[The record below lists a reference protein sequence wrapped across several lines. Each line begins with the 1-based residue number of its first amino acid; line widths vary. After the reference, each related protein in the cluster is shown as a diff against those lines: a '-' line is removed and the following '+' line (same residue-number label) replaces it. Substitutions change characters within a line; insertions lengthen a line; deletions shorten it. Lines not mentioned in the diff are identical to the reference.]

1 MIKIYSDASLS
12 KFGSYKAGGWCTIIA
27 FQDKKVAL
35 YGGCIAKDIDLNDLE
50 LKASLKGISFALET
64 LKANPKE
71 LLIFID
77 NTDAYK
83 QLRRNE
89 KILNAR
95 IKFIGG
101 ERIKNIYHIDRQ
113 LYNACHNISGKFAYI
128 LKEKMKKERRT
139 YEVKEEK
146 AGFVKV
152 VSKISKFVER
162 EIQPIIIEKARKE
175 PEKVADFDKLLE
187 EGIDEYIK
195 IKKITAVIRI
205 TDTDGQTY
213 LTAQELPQAVK
224 KKTKNKIKREILKI

>member
-12 KFGSYKAGGWCTIIA
+12 KFGSYKAGGWCTIIV
-27 FQDKKVAL
+27 FQDKKIAL
-35 YGGCIAKDIDLNDLE
+35 YGGCISKDTNTNDLE

-64 LKANPKE
+64 LKVNPKE

-77 NTDAYK
+77 NPDAYK
-83 QLRRNE
+83 QLKRNE

-101 ERIKNIYHIDRQ
+101 EKINNIYHIDRQ
-113 LYNACHNISGKFAYI
+113 LYNACHNISGKLAYI

-139 YEVKEEK
+139 YEIKEER

-152 VSKISKFVER
+152 VRNISKFVER

-187 EGIDEYIK
+187 ECIDEYIK

-213 LTAQELPQAVK
+213 LTAQELSQAVK

>member
-12 KFGSYKAGGWCTIIA
+12 EFGSYKAGGWCTIIV
-27 FQDKKVAL
+27 FQDKKIAL
-35 YGGCIAKDIDLNDLE
+35 YGGCILKDTNTNDLE

-77 NTDAYK
+77 NSDAYK
-83 QLRRNE
+83 QLKRDE

-101 ERIKNIYHIDRQ
+101 EKINNIYHIDRQ
-113 LYNACHNISGKFAYI
+113 LYNACHNMSGKLAYI

-139 YEVKEEK
+139 YEIKEER

-152 VSKISKFVER
+152 VRNISKFVER

-175 PEKVADFDKLLE
+175 PERVADFDKILE
-187 EGIDEYIK
+187 ECIDEYMK

-213 LTAQELPQAVK
+213 LTPQELSQAVK
-224 KKTKNKIKREILKI
+224 KKTKNKINREILKI

>member
-27 FQDKKVAL
+27 FQDKKIAL
-35 YGGCIAKDIDLNDLE
+35 YGECIAKDIDLNDLE

-83 QLRRNE
+83 QLKRNE

-113 LYNACHNISGKFAYI
+113 LYNACHNISGKLAYI

-139 YEVKEEK
+139 YEIKEEK

-213 LTAQELPQAVK
+213 LTAQELSQAVK
-224 KKTKNKIKREILKI
+224 KKTKNKIKNEILKM

>member
-12 KFGSYKAGGWCTIIA
+12 KFGSYKASGWCTIIA
-27 FQDKKVAL
+27 FQDKKIAL

-83 QLRRNE
+83 QLKRNE

-139 YEVKEEK
+139 YEIKEEK

-213 LTAQELPQAVK
+213 LTAQELSQAVK
-224 KKTKNKIKREILKI
+224 KKTKNKIKNEILKM